1 MLALLAAPSLAASD
15 DFGLLNRLLEAVT
28 VPIPP
33 IATEV
38 GPATVEAWDIECSR
52 LRVADVELRAL
63 PQPGAIRVSGAVRGL
78 EVACTGASRQG
89 GAQTHEKLDARSC
102 GLRRILE
109 LVSL

>member
-1 MLALLAAPSLAASD
+1 MVL
-15 DFGLLNRLLEAVT
+15 R
-28 VPIPP
+28 
-33 IATEV
+33 TE
-38 GPATVEAWDIECSR
+38 GA
-52 LRVADVELRAL
+52 EL
-63 PQPGAIRVSGAVRGL
+63 SL